1 MLNNFNLINVMHFQN
16 QYKCNTVHILLRFD
30 CNLFY
35 ILNSIHTYTVHN
47 NCNNNNKGWYNYVI
61 IY

>member
-1 MLNNFNLINVMHFQN
+1 MHFQN

-30 CNLFY
+30 CNLFD

-47 NCNNNNKGWYNYVI
+47 NCNNNNKG
-61 IY
+61 